1 MIGRI
6 VTRGIAA
13 LFCLW
18 AIGFIVY
25 AVTLPRPAGL
35 EKTDAIVVATGGQ
48 GRIDRGLVVLRA
60 GAARQLLV
68 TGVDRDVKPAEF
80 AAEYGVEPRLMEC
93 CITLGKAAE
102 DTRGNAAE
110 TAEWMARNKFTSL
123 RLVTADWH
131 MRRTAVELTSALP
144 PGVRVVEDAVS
155 RAPSLRTLFVEYH
168 KLIASFLSQFL
179 PG

>member
-1 MIGRI
+1 MGWLL
-6 VTRGIAA
+6 RGIAA
-13 LFCLW
+13 LFSLW
-18 AIGFIVY
+18 AIGFVVF
-25 AVTLPRPAGL
+25 AVTLPPPAGL

-68 TGVDRDVKPAEF
+68 TGVDPHVKAGEF

-93 CITLGKAAE
+93 CVTLGKAAE
-102 DTRGNAAE
+102 DTKGNAAE
-110 TAEWMARNKFTSL
+110 TAQWMAQRKFTSL

-131 MRRTAVELTSALP
+131 MRRTAVELAAALP
-144 PGVRVVEDAVS
+144 PDVRVVEDAVA
-155 RAPSLRTLFVEYH
+155 RKPSLRVLLLEYH
-168 KLIASFLSQFL
+168 KLIASFVLRYL

>member
-1 MIGRI
+1 MGRLL
-6 VTRGIAA
+6 RFAAA
-13 LFCLW
+13 LFSLW

-25 AVTLPRPAGL
+25 AVTLPQPAGL

-68 TGVDRDVKPAEF
+68 TGVDPHVKAAEF

-93 CITLGKAAE
+93 CVTLGKAAE
-102 DTRGNAAE
+102 NTKGNATE
-110 TAEWMARNKFTSL
+110 TAEWMARHKFKSL

-131 MRRTAVELTSALP
+131 MRRTSVELAAALP
-144 PGVRVVEDAVS
+144 PGVRVVEDAVA
-155 RAPSLRTLFVEYH
+155 RKPPLRTLLLEYH
-168 KLIASFLSQFL
+168 KLIASFVLQYL